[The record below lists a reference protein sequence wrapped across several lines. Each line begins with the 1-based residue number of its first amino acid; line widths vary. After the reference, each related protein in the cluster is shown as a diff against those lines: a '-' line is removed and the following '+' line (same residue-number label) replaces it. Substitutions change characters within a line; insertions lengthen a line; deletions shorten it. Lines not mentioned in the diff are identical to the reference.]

1 MLMRTKLSAF
11 LLIFMVLFTIILPNN
26 QLITRIKTNLTLT
39 EFESRDFDFLPV
51 PQVTEPLPV
60 TFNENPDFLCLDLP
74 EYKEHYQ
81 SNPTLNVL
89 YLAHA
94 PPSFS

>member
-1 MLMRTKLSAF
+1 
-11 LLIFMVLFTIILPNN
+11 MVLFTIIVPNN

-39 EFESRDFDFLPV
+39 ELDLNDVVLP
-51 PQVTEPLPV
+51 PQVQATESV
-60 TFNENPDFLCLDLP
+60 TFNEGPGFLQLDLP

-89 YLAHA
+89 YLAHS
-94 PPSFS
+94 PPLLT